1 MHLKNKV
8 MNNIREFGLIGY
20 PLGHSYS
27 ENYFNNKFEK
37 LGLINFKYHT
47 FPLTDLSKL
56 TNLINSHSKLIGLNV
71 TTPYKEAVI
80 PYMNNVDKQVVKT
93 GVVNTIIIK
102 RVADIITLIGYNT
115 DVFGIE
121 KTLNEF
127 DLSEVKTAIILGSG
141 GSAKTVKFVL
151 DSKSIESK
159 IVSRFPN
166 NGSQISYRDINKH
179 LIVKTNLIIN
189 ATPVGMYPNH
199 NICPDI
205 PYEYINEKHIC
216 IDLVY
221 NPEKTLFLEK
231 SEAMGAKIQNGLT
244 MLYEQA
250 DKSWELW
257 LHEIESIDN

>member
-1 MHLKNKV
+1 M

-27 ENYFNNKFEK
+27 ENYFNSKFET
-37 LGLINFKYHT
+37 LGLTNFKYHT

-56 TNLINSHSKLIGLNV
+56 TNLIKSHNRLIGLNV

-80 PYMNNVDKQVVKT
+80 PYMNNVDKQVIKT

-102 RVADIITLIGYNT
+102 RDADKVALNGYNT

-141 GSAKTVKFVL
+141 GSAKTVKSVL
-151 DSKSIESK
+151 DSKNIESK
-159 IVSRFPN
+159 FVSRFPN
-166 NGSQISYRDINKH
+166 NGNQIYYRDLNKH
-179 LIVKTNLIIN
+179 LIVRTQLIIN
-189 ATPVGMYPNH
+189 ATPVGMFPNH
-199 NICPDI
+199 GICPDI
-205 PYEYINEKHIC
+205 PYEHINDKHIC

-231 SEAMGAKIQNGLT
+231 CEAMGAQIKNGLA

-250 DKSWELW
+250 DKAWELW
-257 LHEIESIDN
+257 QQEISSLES